1 MKVLLYSGG
10 TDSWL
15 INKIWKPDICLYVD
29 MGSMYSKA
37 ELDKVMK
44 HKPKNLLLS
53 ELPLGQF
60 EDPKTAFIPMRN
72 LYLMMHACNYGDEI
86 CLGATKE
93 DAGGSS
99 DKDLDFLIE
108 AEHILNR
115 LWQKQSLYEG
125 KEIKVEKSFVNLT
138 KKDLLAMYLEQG
150 GDINTFKKDTFSCYS
165 PIGDTECLS
174 CKACFR
180 KWVVCYNNGA
190 TYSEEELNK
199 VYKFAEKS
207 VVHRSH
213 HAQGRFFMDKGGAED
228 TLRALKSLYTVLG
241 KELKLD

>member
-29 MGSMYSKA
+29 MKSMYSKA
-37 ELDKVMK
+37 EWDKVMNN
-44 HKPKNLLLS
+44 KPKNLLVS

-60 EDPKTAFIPMRN
+60 EDPYTAFIPMRN
-72 LYLMMHACNYGDEI
+72 LYLLMHACNYGDEI

-99 DKDLDFLIE
+99 DKDLDFINE

-115 LWQKQSLYEG
+115 LWAKQSLYEG
-125 KEIKVEKSFVNLT
+125 KEIKIEKRFLFMT
-138 KKDLLAMYLEQG
+138 KDDLLDVYLKEG
-150 GDINTFKKDTFSCYS
+150 GDINTFKRETFSCYS
-165 PIGDTECLS
+165 PIGNEECLS

-180 KWVVCYNNGA
+180 KWVVCYLHGA
-190 TYSEEELNK
+190 SYMHEELVR
-199 VYKFAEKS
+199 VYKFAEKN

-213 HAQGRFFMDKGGAED
+213 HASGRYFMDKDNAED
-228 TLRALKSLYTVLG
+228 TLKALQRLYTVLG
-241 KELKLD
+241 KELNLD